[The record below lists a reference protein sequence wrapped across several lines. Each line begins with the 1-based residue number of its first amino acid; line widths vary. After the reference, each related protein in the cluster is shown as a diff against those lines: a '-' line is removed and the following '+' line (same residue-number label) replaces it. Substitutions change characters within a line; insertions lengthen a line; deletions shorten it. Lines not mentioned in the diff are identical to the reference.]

1 MDILAFEGNG
11 LDLSVP
17 TKFVRQLE
25 VFGRVVHALVLREA
39 RTRYGSLRVG
49 YAWALAEP
57 AIQLC
62 VLWAFYELL
71 GRRVP
76 INASMPAFL
85 LTGIFPYLAWR
96 SASIRGATA
105 VESNAPLMVHAQ
117 VQPVSIVTARVL
129 LEMTSMLVIW
139 LIFVVAL
146 WLFGGVGL
154 DSWFDEPFGL
164 LGAFG
169 AMCLLAFGFALF
181 NAGVARFVKFWPE
194 VIRLSARVL
203 FFTSGVFYTMESLPP
218 QARAVILLNPLSHMI
233 EWIRSSALPGFES
246 EHYSILYVLGWGVWL
261 TFVGLFLDW
270 MARLSG
276 HAEAAG

>member
-1 MDILAFEGNG
+1 MDFSLPSKLA
-11 LDLSVP
+11 
-17 TKFVRQLE
+17 RQLE
-25 VFGRVVHALVLREA
+25 MFGRVVHALVLREA
-39 RTRYGSLRVG
+39 RTRHGSTRIG
-49 YAWALAEP
+49 YAWALVEP

-62 VLWAFYELL
+62 VLWFFFELL

-105 VESNAPLMVHAQ
+105 VESNAPLMVHSQ

-129 LEMTSMLVIW
+129 LEMTSTLVIF
-139 LIFVVAL
+139 LVFVVML
-146 WLFGGVGL
+146 RLFGNEPL
-154 DSWFDEPFGL
+154 SSWTDEPLNL

-169 AMCLLAFGFALF
+169 AMSLLAFGFAMF
-181 NAGVARFVKFWPE
+181 NAGMARIIRFWPE

-233 EWIRSSALPGFES
+233 EWIRSAALPGFES
-246 EHYSILYVLGWGVWL
+246 DHYSILYVLGWAVWL
-261 TFVGLFLDW
+261 TFCGLFMDW
-270 MARLSG
+270 MLRLSG
-276 HAEAAG
+276 HAEAPG